1 MLLVVVV
8 AVVDVPLEAVVALV
22 QAVVAVQQVVVAEE
36 EVVVVVEEVVEEEA
50 VECYPTMPPNHHHSI
65 SYYSTNHARTIKHSV
80 YLSYSLSIALSLS
93 PICFSN
99 MHCSAN

>member
-36 EVVVVVEEVVEEEA
+36 EVVVVVEEVEEEEA
-50 VECYPTMPPNHHHSI
+50 VECYPLCLPIIIIPSHI
-65 SYYSTNHARTIKHSV
+65 
-80 YLSYSLSIALSLS
+80 IAQ
-93 PICFSN
+93 I
-99 MHCSAN
+99 MHVQ